1 MPLPSPEN
9 LPDPGIEPASPVLAG
24 QFFTTEP
31 PGKPVLTTDQNQKLR
46 VTEVQETLACE
57 ERCEA
62 ESQPGIHQ
70 PSDPGQ
76 ITGPLHK
83 LQFPLVRG
91 RIIPLPALT
100 VEGGTRTTA
109 GAL

>member
-9 LPDPGIEPASPVLAG
+9 LPDPGIEPASPALAG
-24 QFFTTEP
+24 RFFTTEP

-57 ERCEA
+57 ERCEV

-83 LQFPLVRG
+83 PQFLLVRG

-100 VEGGTRTTA
+100 VEGDTRTTA